1 MEIMN
6 QPGENP
12 NSDMEKKP
20 EAVKNP
26 DLFRKLETA
35 KSPGMLRKPEPVK
48 KPEEIKIAFHLN
60 TLTHGGAERVVTNLA
75 NRFAAEGYQVFVATE
90 WTDEDEFVLDE
101 RVHRIHVGL
110 REGDEKRN
118 RLSRYLRR
126 IRYLE
131 EFMEEYRPDVVV
143 AFARLALFRAL
154 MAKKKTGIPV
164 VVCVRIDPRSEYRGA
179 RNFFQI
185 KKYMKTADGAVFQ
198 TKDAEDYFRKDLTCS
213 STIILNPITP
223 KYLGLPPVKERN
235 KTIVNAARLV
245 AFKNQVLLVRAFSIV
260 HEKHPD
266 YDLKIYGPDS
276 GDGTREKILQTIAEC
291 HLEGVVHLMG
301 NSDALE
307 RELPQAALFAYS
319 SDYEGLPNSLLEA
332 MAMGLPCVST
342 DCPCGGPRTLIQNG
356 ENGILVPVG
365 DADAL
370 AGGMLALIENPERAA
385 ELGRKAAKIAE
396 IASTDRVF
404 EAWQDYL
411 LRVMAGQR
419 NERR

>member
-6 QPGENP
+6 QPGENL
-12 NSDMEKKP
+12 NSDTEKKP
-20 EAVKNP
+20 EAVKSP
-26 DLFRKLETA
+26 DPFRLPETA
-35 KSPGMLRKPEPVK
+35 KSPGVFRKPEPVK